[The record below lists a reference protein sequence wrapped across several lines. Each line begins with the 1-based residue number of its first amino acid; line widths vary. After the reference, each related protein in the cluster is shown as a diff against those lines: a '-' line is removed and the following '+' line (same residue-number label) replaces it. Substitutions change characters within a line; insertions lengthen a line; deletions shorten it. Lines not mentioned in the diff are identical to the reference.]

1 MRRIATRS
9 ITWLVLTAILLS
21 LLALPVMALAENGDN
36 DAAAAEDAVSEGTAM
51 PLEDEEPTMVNVIEF
66 EPAAPEPAEET
77 AKPDVPDEPVPA
89 EETVETDVPD
99 SAEETVEPDVPDEPT
114 DEPSEETD
122 PSAGEDETSGE
133 MAVDGAGEYT
143 VSYYSGST
151 LLKEETVASGNK
163 PVNAP
168 KTDGS
173 GRTIKAWLNSAGK
186 RVVPEET
193 AVTANVAYYAWFA
206 PRLNSVTHGSYI
218 NGTGNAKFSP
228 TAALTRAQAATILY
242 KLLESQSAGPFE
254 TSFSD
259 VSDSSWY
266 AAAVKTLASIGVI
279 NGYTD
284 GTFRPSK
291 NVTRAEFVT
300 MLVNLT
306 GATGSSISF
315 TDVSATHW
323 ARNAIAAAATNGW
336 VNGYEDGTFR
346 PGNNITRAE
355 AVVVMNRVL
364 GRSADKDAVDHGEG
378 LLHFIDVSTGA
389 WYYYDVME
397 AATGHQYAR
406 SDGVEVWTDFNRE
419 TSDLAPGLHQVGTV
433 YVYVDASGQPVYMK
447 AGINCVDGKFFYA
460 ASAGYSCD
468 GDLNSVPGYAVFA
481 NGAPQQQLKAG
492 FNQISTTLFFWD
504 TETASAQLL
513 NAGLNQIKV
522 GTKTNTYWADEA
534 GYNIRNSFVN
544 FSGNAVTKGG
554 VVYLGGKN
562 YLTDG
567 RCAII
572 TTGSTTDVS
581 DYTGYAY
588 YGPSYKPSAVDLKKH
603 TYEYGGYL
611 FYVKDDYSLATNEW
625 VGLLYFNSYCVYTS
639 GDATLDGYVYNVVK
653 GFLYNSGLTQVQK
666 LLKAYYYMRGGE
678 GKYYDTTVN
687 GVYYGK
693 SPFGYTRINQL
704 IMDQRRYNRQ
714 GVITDMISAAKTM
727 FSTGCG
733 MCYQWAGAYLYLA
746 RRIGFQAYP
755 VAGRLNGSSG
765 AVHCWDMIYWDG
777 YWHLS
782 DVEYEWGYLSGWYG
796 GNYKVY
802 RNLFDQALSTEW
814 ATSYTSPESGLTY
827 AFPSNYDRKPT
838 VFY

>member
-1 MRRIATRS
+1 MRKVATRS
-9 ITWLVLTAILLS
+9 ITWLVLTAIFLS
-21 LLALPVMALAENGDN
+21 LLALPAMASAGNEEDTA
-36 DAAAAEDAVSEGTAM
+36 AAAAEDGFPEGAAY
-51 PLEDEEPTMVNVIEF
+51 PLEDDEPTLVNVIDD
-66 EPAAPEPAEET
+66 EPVAEPEPAEET
-77 AKPDVPDEPVPA
+77 VEPAPA
-89 EETVETDVPD
+89 EETPESDPAEE
-99 SAEETVEPDVPDEPT
+99 SAEPPAEESVEPDVPT
-114 DEPSEETD
+114 DEPPGETD
-122 PSAGEDETSGE
+122 PDAEEGEASEE
-133 MAVDGAGEYT
+133 MELDGAGERYT

-151 LLKEETVASGNK
+151 LLGEETVTSGEK

-168 KTDGS
+168 KADSS
-173 GRTIKAWLNSAGK
+173 GRAIKAWLNSAGT
-186 RVVPEET
+186 RVVVEET
-193 AVTANVAYYAWFA
+193 AVTANVSYYAWFA
-206 PRLNSVTHGSYI
+206 PRLNSVTHDSYI
-218 NGTGNAKFSP
+218 SGTGNAKFSP
-228 TAALTRAQAATILY
+228 TVALTRAQAATILY
-242 KLLESQSAGPFE
+242 NLLESRSAGPFN
-254 TSFSD
+254 TAFSD
-259 VSDSSWY
+259 VSDSAWY
-266 AAAVKTLASIGVI
+266 STAVKTLASIGVI

-284 GTFRPSK
+284 GTFRPNK

-306 GATGSSISF
+306 GVSGGECTFS
-315 TDVSATHW
+315 DVSEKHW
-323 ARNAIAAAATNGW
+323 ARSSIAAASANGW

-355 AVVVMNRVL
+355 AVVIMNRVL
-364 GRSADKDAVDHGEG
+364 GRSADKDVVDHGEG
-378 LLHFIDVSTGA
+378 LFHFIDVSTGA

-397 AATGHQYAR
+397 AATGHQFAR
-406 SDGVEVWTDFNRE
+406 SDGVEVWTDFNQE
-419 TSDLAPGLHQVGTV
+419 SSDLAPGLHQIGTI
-433 YVYVDASGQPVYMK
+433 YVYVDGNGQPVYMK

-468 GDLNSVPGYAVFA
+468 GDLSSVAGYVVFA
-481 NGAPQQQLKAG
+481 NGAAQQQLKTG
-492 FNQISTTLFFWD
+492 FNQISTTLFYWN

-513 NAGLNQIKV
+513 SAGLNKI
-522 GTKTNTYWADEA
+522 GTNTYWADEA

-544 FSGNAVTKGG
+544 YSGKAVTKGG

-603 TYEYGGYL
+603 TYEYGGYM

-639 GDATLDGYVYNVVK
+639 GDSTLDGYVYNVVK
-653 GFLYNSGLTQVQK
+653 SFLYNNALTQVQK

-693 SPFGYTRINQL
+693 SPFGYTKVNQL

-727 FSTGCG
+727 FSNGRG